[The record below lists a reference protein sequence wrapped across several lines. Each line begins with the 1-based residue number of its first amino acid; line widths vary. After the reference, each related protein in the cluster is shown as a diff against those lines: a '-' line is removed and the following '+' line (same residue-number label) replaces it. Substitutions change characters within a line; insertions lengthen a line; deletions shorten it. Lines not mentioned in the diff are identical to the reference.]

1 MPFRH
6 RSSEPSARV
15 RAVLESADARRGVVV
30 SQSAAGA
37 AEVAPWLP
45 ERSWVESSAARSARQ
60 PAQPTRRKGLGRR
73 SGGEWRYGEVAPPTA
88 ERGGALDRL
97 DHPNRSERLERPERS
112 ERLERPERPERP
124 ARAGRHRRPTP
135 PGPRFL
141 TIPASLRGARLS
153 GPRAAAAGLLLVVLV
168 ASAAFG
174 VRVAWAK
181 AASTPQVVAPSA
193 GSALDHRPTGSVFAS
208 SSTASGGGGPPATGT
223 VTVHVVGQVK
233 RPGVFAMPAGSR
245 VADAVAKAGVRK
257 GADLA
262 AINLAR
268 PLVDGEQIHVPKP
281 GELLAGSAGGGGAAG
296 GGSTGG
302 AGVGAGTG
310 SGTGASGAGAA
321 GAGAGS
327 DGKVDLNT
335 ASMAQL
341 EELPG
346 VGPVL
351 AQRIIDWRTEHG
363 RFVSVDELGEVSGIG
378 EKIFAALQ
386 PKVTV

>member
-1 MPFRH
+1 MPSR
-6 RSSEPSARV
+6 RRPSEPSARV
-15 RAVLESADARRGVVV
+15 RALLESTDRRAVALDAGRPVG
-30 SQSAAGA
+30 
-37 AEVAPWLP
+37 EVLPWLP
-45 ERSWVESSAARSARQ
+45 ERSWVETPAAASRVRS
-60 PAQPTRRKGLGRR
+60 PHPTRRKLLSRG
-73 SGGEWRYGEVAPPTA
+73 SGGDWRYGEFAPAAVEPPRA
-88 ERGGALDRL
+88 AHGADR
-97 DHPNRSERLERPERS
+97 SG
-112 ERLERPERPERP
+112 RP
-124 ARAGRHRRPTP
+124 AHPSRPGRHRRPVP

-168 ASAAFG
+168 AAVAFG

-181 AASTPQVVAPSA
+181 AASTPQVVAPAAS
-193 GSALDHRPTGSVFAS
+193 GSALGDQHASGSVFAS
-208 SSTASGGGGPPATGT
+208 SSTASGGGGPPAVGT

-233 RPGVFAMPAGSR
+233 RPGVFTMPAGSR
-245 VADAVAKAGVRK
+245 VADVVAKAGVRK

-268 PLVDGEQIHVPKP
+268 PLVDGEQIHVPRP
-281 GELLAGSAGGGGAAG
+281 GEVLAGAAG
-296 GGSTGG
+296 GGAGAGSGPAGSGAGG
-302 AGVGAGTG
+302 AGASGSGGAG
-310 SGTGASGAGAA
+310 AGAGAA
-321 GAGAGS
+321 GSASGVAGR
-327 DGKVDLNT
+327 VNLNT
-335 ASMAQL
+335 ASAAEL

-363 RFVSVDELGEVSGIG
+363 RFASVDELGEVSGIG